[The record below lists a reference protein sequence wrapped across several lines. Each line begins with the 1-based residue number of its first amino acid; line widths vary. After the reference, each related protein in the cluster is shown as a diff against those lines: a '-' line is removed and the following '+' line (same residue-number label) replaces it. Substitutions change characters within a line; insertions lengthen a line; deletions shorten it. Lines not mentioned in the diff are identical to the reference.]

1 MIFICIYAKKVVHL
15 RANWVR
21 ERIEKNRQEQGKV
34 RETAGKNVGD
44 IETIW

>member
-1 MIFICIYAKKVVHL
+1 MIFICIYANKVVHL
-15 RANWVR
+15 RANCVR